1 MLAHGNGFTT
11 PLLYHTAVSIY
22 LLSLMVSPAE
32 DQCSLRQM
40 VALCGWCDLNDSTLE
55 TTSASAA
62 VRVLRTA
69 LILVCGAMDWDCS

>member
-1 MLAHGNGFTT
+1 
-11 PLLYHTAVSIY
+11 
-22 LLSLMVSPAE
+22 MVSPAE

-55 TTSASAA
+55 TTSASEA

-69 LILVCGAMDWDCS
+69 LIPVCGAMDWDCS